1 MVGQLSVRSE
11 INITPLVDVVLVLL
25 IIFMVI
31 TPLMQSGYDV
41 VTPKTESRAPGP
53 QDQLVVSVFQNG
65 AIYLNREPV
74 TAISLGDRISKA
86 LRGHDARTA
95 FFSADEGVGY
105 GDAISVMDIMR
116 AAGVKKIAVASAPS
130 ELGLK

>member
-31 TPLMQSGYDV
+31 TPLMQSGYEV
-41 VTPKTESRAPGP
+41 MTPKTESGPPGP
-53 QDQLVVSVFQNG
+53 QVQLVVSVLRNG

-74 TAISLGDRISKA
+74 NPVSLGERLSNL
-86 LRGHDARTA
+86 LRGSGPREV
-95 FFSADEGVGY
+95 FFSADDDVDY
-105 GDAISVMDIMR
+105 GDAISIMDIMR
-116 AAGVKKIAVASAPS
+116 TAGVIKIAVAGAPS
-130 ELGLK
+130 EQGLK